1 MCGISAI
8 IHPIETHR
16 IRETLDCM
24 NNSMLH
30 RGPDADGI
38 YINEKIGLGHRRLS
52 IIDTENSANQPMLSR
67 NKKWVIAFNGE
78 IYNYVELK
86 ANELQGVYFQT
97 ESDTEVI
104 LELFQKYGIECLP
117 KLRGMF
123 AFVLHNIETD
133 ETFVVRDRYGM
144 KPLYYSMQKN
154 GCFIASE
161 LRALLASDFIPRK
174 LNRTAL
180 EEYIETQ
187 MVCAPNTLIENVQLL
202 EAGHYLYFNKKEIT
216 KHCYYRL
223 LDDTSYELSDKT
235 NTQELLRST
244 LRESVIQHMRADV
257 PFGAFLSGGIDS
269 SLLVGLMSEVRNEK
283 INTFQI
289 SFEEEA
295 FDERKYAQLVAK
307 KFNTQ
312 HLEIN
317 LSANAFLKDIP
328 AAIAS
333 IDFPSGDGPNTYAVS
348 KAAKEAGITV
358 AISGLGG
365 DELFAGY
372 PVFQYMQSIEKSFL
386 LNLSYPLRKSTSI
399 LLSSFSSNR
408 LLLKKAELLAL
419 KHVDLASAFPLVRK
433 VWNANDLLP
442 RKTKHFEIEKNF
454 KFIFEKDAPLL
465 NRVSSA
471 EIESYMQ
478 HVLLRDSDQ
487 MSMAHSLEIRLPFL
501 DHKVVEL
508 ATHLS
513 TNLKNPTSSKKFL
526 TETFTDLLPHEVV
539 NRKKMGFTLPWS
551 VWMKN
556 ELRDFTEE
564 GFNELYKQDVVKEKV
579 LREAWSRFILESE
592 EKSFI
597 SFWHLSVLGHWMK
610 NNRITFEA

>member
-8 IHPIETHR
+8 IQYKSSLPV
-16 IRETLDCM
+16 REVLERM
-24 NNSMLH
+24 NNKMAH
-30 RGPDADGI
+30 RGPDAEGQF
-38 YINEKIGLGHRRLS
+38 INEKIGLGHRRLS
-52 IIDTENSANQPMLSR
+52 IIDTEKSANQPMLSS
-67 NKKWVIAFNGE
+67 NKNWVIAFNGE
-78 IYNYVELK
+78 IYNYLELK
-86 ANELQGVYFQT
+86 ANELQGVSFQT

-104 LELFQKYGIECLP
+104 LELFDKYGTEAIS
-117 KLRGMF
+117 KLKGMF
-123 AFVLHNIETD
+123 AFVLHHIPSNETY
-133 ETFVVRDRYGM
+133 VVRDRYGM
-144 KPLYYSMQKN
+144 KPLYYSIQEQ

-161 LRALLASDFIPRK
+161 LRALLASEFVPRK
-174 LNRTAL
+174 LNRSAL

-187 MVCAPNTLIENVQLL
+187 TVCAPNTLIEKVQLL
-202 EAGHYLYFNKKEIT
+202 EAGHYLHFKRNEIS

-223 LDDTSYELSDKT
+223 LSDTNYELSDKKT
-235 NTQELLRST
+235 AQDLLRST
-244 LRESVIQHMRADV
+244 MKESVEQHMRADV

-269 SLLVGLMSEVRNEK
+269 SLLVGLMSEVRSEK

-307 KFNTQ
+307 KFRTN
-312 HLEIN
+312 HHEIN
-317 LSANAFLKDIP
+317 LSASEFLKDIP
-328 AAIAS
+328 AAIGA

-372 PVFQYMQSIEKSFL
+372 PVFQYMTSIEKSFAL
-386 LNLSYPLRKSTSI
+386 KLSYPLRKSASL
-399 LLSSFSSNR
+399 LLSTFSSNR
-408 LLLKKAELLAL
+408 SLLKKAELLGL
-419 KHVDLASAFPLVRK
+419 RQVDLAHAFPLVRK
-433 VWNANDLLP
+433 VWNANELLA
-442 RKTKHFEIEKNF
+442 RKTKQFEIEQNF
-454 KFIFEKDAPLL
+454 KFIFEKKAPLL
-465 NRVSSA
+465 NRVSAA

-487 MSMAHSLEIRLPFL
+487 MSMAHSLEIRVPFL
-501 DHKVVEL
+501 DHNVVEL

-513 TNLKNPTSSKKFL
+513 YELKYPISPKKFL
-526 TETFTDLLPHEVV
+526 TETFSDLLPHEVV

-556 ELRDFTEE
+556 ELRDYTEQ
-564 GFNELYKQDVVKEKV
+564 GFNVLYELGVVNEKV
-579 LREAWSRFILESE
+579 LRKAWSKFLLGSE

-610 NNRITFEA
+610 NNKINFEQ

>member
-104 LELFQKYGIECLP
+104 LELFQKYGIECLS

-123 AFVLHNIETD
+123 AFVLHNIETA
-133 ETFVVRDRYGM
+133 ETYVVRDRYGM

-187 MVCAPNTLIENVQLL
+187 TVCAPNTLIENVQLL
-202 EAGHYLYFNKKEIT
+202 EAGHYLHFNKKETT

-244 LRESVIQHMRADV
+244 LRESVAQHMRADV

-269 SLLVGLMSEVRNEK
+269 SLLVGLMSEIRTEK

-307 KFNTQ
+307 KFGTD
-312 HLEIN
+312 HHEIN
-317 LSANAFLKDIP
+317 LSANDFLKDIP
-328 AAIAS
+328 SAIAS

-348 KAAKEAGITV
+348 KAAKKAGITV

-372 PVFQYMQSIEKSFL
+372 PVFQYMQSIEKSFIL
-386 LNLSYPLRKSTSI
+386 KLSYPLRKSASVALNAI
-399 LLSSFSSNR
+399 SSSRS
-408 LLLKKAELLAL
+408 LAKKAELLGLHKAN
-419 KHVDLASAFPLVRK
+419 LASAFPLVRN
-433 VWNANDLLP
+433 VWKATELIP
-442 RKTKHFEIEKNF
+442 RTTKHFEIENNF
-454 KFIFEKDAPLL
+454 NFIFEKNATLL
-465 NRVSSA
+465 NRVSAA

-487 MSMAHSLEIRLPFL
+487 MSMAHSLEIRVPFL
-501 DHKVVEL
+501 DHTVVEL

-513 TNLKNPTSSKKFL
+513 TNLKNPTSAKKFL
-526 TETFTDLLPHEVV
+526 TETFADLLPHEVV

-564 GFNELYKQDVVKEKV
+564 GFNELYKQDVINEEV
-579 LREAWSRFILESE
+579 LRKAWSKFVLGSE

-610 NNRITFEA
+610 NNRITFES

>member
-1 MCGISAI
+1 M
-8 IHPIETHR
+8 
-16 IRETLDCM
+16 
-24 NNSMLH
+24 
-30 RGPDADGI
+30 
-38 YINEKIGLGHRRLS
+38 
-52 IIDTENSANQPMLSR
+52 
-67 NKKWVIAFNGE
+67 
-78 IYNYVELK
+78 K
-86 ANELQGVYFQT
+86 ANELQGVSFQT

-104 LELFQKYGIECLP
+104 LELFQKYGIECLS
-117 KLRGMF
+117 KLKGMF
-123 AFVLHNIETD
+123 AFILHNIETA

-144 KPLYYSMQKN
+144 KPLYYSMQN
-154 GCFIASE
+154 DVYFIASE
-161 LRALLASDFIPRK
+161 LRALLASDAVPRK
-174 LNRTAL
+174 LNRSAL

-187 MVCAPNTLIENVQLL
+187 TVCAPNTLIENVQLL
-202 EAGHYLYFNKKEIT
+202 EAGHYLHFNKNETT

-223 LDDTSYELSDKT
+223 LDDTSYELSDKKSS
-235 NTQELLRST
+235 EKLLRTT
-244 LRESVIQHMRADV
+244 LRESVAQHMRADV
-257 PFGAFLSGGIDS
+257 PFGAFLSGGLDS
-269 SLLVGLMSEVRNEK
+269 SLLVGLMSEVQSEK

-312 HLEIN
+312 HHEIN

-328 AAIAS
+328 AAIAA

-386 LNLSYPLRKSTSI
+386 LRLSYPLRKSASALLNSI
-399 LLSSFSSNR
+399 SSSRSLR
-408 LLLKKAELLAL
+408 KKAELLGLPKAN
-419 KHVDLASAFPLVRK
+419 LASAFPLVRN
-433 VWNANDLLP
+433 VWKTNELIT
-442 RKTKHFEIEKNF
+442 RTTKHFEIENNF
-454 KFIFEKDAPLL
+454 NFIFEKKYPLL
-465 NRVSSA
+465 NRVSAA

-487 MSMAHSLEIRLPFL
+487 MSMAHSLEIRVPFL
-501 DHKVVEL
+501 DHQVVEL

-513 TNLKNPTSSKKFL
+513 TNLKNPTSAKKFL
-526 TETFTDLLPHEVV
+526 TETFADLLPHEVV

-556 ELRDFTEE
+556 ELREFTEE
-564 GFNELYKQDVVKEKV
+564 GFNELYKQDVINEKV
-579 LREAWSRFILESE
+579 LRKSWNKFILGNE

-610 NNRITFEA
+610 NNRIIFEA

>member
-8 IHPIETHR
+8 IQYKSSLPV
-16 IRETLDCM
+16 REVLERM
-24 NNSMLH
+24 NNKMGH
-30 RGPDADGI
+30 RGPDAEGQF
-38 YINEKIGLGHRRLS
+38 INEKIGLGHRRLS
-52 IIDTENSANQPMLSR
+52 IIDPEKSANQPMLSS
-67 NKKWVIAFNGE
+67 NKNWVIAFNGE
-78 IYNYVELK
+78 IYNYLELK
-86 ANELQGVYFQT
+86 AKELQGVHFQT

-104 LELFQKYGIECLP
+104 LELFDKYGTEAIS
-117 KLRGMF
+117 KLKGMF
-123 AFVLHNIETD
+123 AFVLHHIPSNETY
-133 ETFVVRDRYGM
+133 VVRDRYGM
-144 KPLYYSMQKN
+144 KPLYYSIQQQ
-154 GCFIASE
+154 GCLVASE
-161 LRALLASDFIPRK
+161 LRALLASDLVPRQ
-174 LNRTAL
+174 LNRSAL

-187 MVCAPNTLIENVQLL
+187 TVCAPNTLIEKVQLL
-202 EAGHYLYFNKKEIT
+202 EAGHYLHFKRNEIS

-223 LDDTSYELSDKT
+223 LSDTSYELSDKQT
-235 NTQELLRST
+235 AQDLLRST
-244 LRESVIQHMRADV
+244 MKESVEQHMRADV

-269 SLLVGLMSEVRNEK
+269 SLLVGLMSEVRSEK

-307 KFNTQ
+307 KFSTN
-312 HLEIN
+312 HHEIN
-317 LSANAFLKDIP
+317 LSASEFLKDIP
-328 AAIAS
+328 AAIGA

-372 PVFQYMQSIEKSFL
+372 PVFQYMTSIEKSFAL
-386 LNLSYPLRKSTSI
+386 KLSYPLRKSVS
-399 LLSSFSSNR
+399 LLLTSFSSNR
-408 LLLKKAELLAL
+408 SLRKKAELLGL
-419 KHVDLASAFPLVRK
+419 RQVDLAHAFPLVRK
-433 VWNANDLLP
+433 VWNANELLA
-442 RKTKHFEIEKNF
+442 RKTRHFEIEKNF
-454 KFIFEKDAPLL
+454 KFIFEKNAPLL
-465 NRVSSA
+465 NRVSAA

-487 MSMAHSLEIRLPFL
+487 MSMAHSLEIRVPFL
-501 DHKVVEL
+501 DHNVVEL

-513 TNLKNPTSSKKFL
+513 NDLKYPNSPKKFL
-526 TETFTDLLPHEVV
+526 TETFADILPDEVV

-556 ELRDFTEE
+556 ELKEFTES
-564 GFNELYKQDVVKEKV
+564 GFQELYNQDVVNEKV
-579 LREAWSRFILESE
+579 LKNAWSKFLMGRE

-610 NNRITFEA
+610 NNKINFEQ

>member
-16 IRETLDCM
+16 IRETLNCM

-104 LELFQKYGIECLP
+104 LELFQKYGIECLS

-123 AFVLHNIETD
+123 AFVLHNIETA
-133 ETFVVRDRYGM
+133 ETYVVRDRYGM
-144 KPLYYSMQKN
+144 KPLYYSIQKN

-187 MVCAPNTLIENVQLL
+187 TVCAPNTLIENVQLL
-202 EAGHYLYFNKKEIT
+202 EAGHYLHFNKKET
-216 KHCYYRL
+216 TQHCYYRL

-244 LRESVIQHMRADV
+244 LRESVAQHMRADV

-269 SLLVGLMSEVRNEK
+269 SLLVGLMSEIRTEK

-307 KFNTQ
+307 KFGTD
-312 HLEIN
+312 HHEIN
-317 LSANAFLKDIP
+317 LSANEFIKDIP
-328 AAIAS
+328 SAIAS

-348 KAAKEAGITV
+348 KAAKKAGITV

-372 PVFQYMQSIEKSFL
+372 PVFQYMQSIEKSFIL
-386 LNLSYPLRKSTSI
+386 KLSYPLRKSASVALNAI
-399 LLSSFSSNR
+399 SSSRS
-408 LLLKKAELLAL
+408 LAKKAELLGLHKAN
-419 KHVDLASAFPLVRK
+419 LASAFPLVRN
-433 VWNANDLLP
+433 VWKAGELIP
-442 RKTKHFEIEKNF
+442 RTTKHFEIENNF
-454 KFIFEKDAPLL
+454 NFIFEKNATLL
-465 NRVSSA
+465 NRVSAA

-487 MSMAHSLEIRLPFL
+487 MSMAHSLEIRVPFL
-501 DHKVVEL
+501 DHTVVEL

-513 TNLKNPTSSKKFL
+513 TNLKNPTSAKKFL
-526 TETFTDLLPHEVV
+526 TETFADLLPHEVV

-564 GFNELYKQDVVKEKV
+564 GFNELYKQDVINEEV
-579 LREAWSRFILESE
+579 LRKAWSKFVLGSE

-610 NNRITFEA
+610 NNRITFES

>member
-1 MCGISAI
+1 MCGISALI
-8 IHPIETHR
+8 QYKSDLPIRKVLER
-16 IRETLDCM
+16 M
-24 NNSMLH
+24 NNKMAH
-30 RGPDADGI
+30 RGPDSAGQF
-38 YINEKIGLGHRRLS
+38 INENIGLGHRRLS
-52 IIDTENSANQPMLSR
+52 IIDTEQSANQPMLSS
-67 NKKWVIAFNGE
+67 NKNWVIAFNGE

-86 ANELQGVYFQT
+86 ANELQGVQFQT

-104 LELFQKYGIECLP
+104 LELFDKYGTESIS
-117 KLRGMF
+117 KLKGMF
-123 AFVLHNIETD
+123 AFVLHHIPSNETY
-133 ETFVVRDRYGM
+133 VVRDRYGM
-144 KPLYYSMQKN
+144 KPLYYSIQKL
-154 GCFIASE
+154 GCLVASE
-161 LRALLASDFIPRK
+161 LRALLASDLVPRK
-174 LNRTAL
+174 FNRSAL

-187 MVCAPNTLIENVQLL
+187 TVCAPNTLIEKVQLL
-202 EAGHYLYFNKKEIT
+202 EAGHYLHFKRNEIS

-223 LDDTSYELSDKT
+223 LSDTGYELTDKKT
-235 NTQELLRST
+235 TQDLLRSSMK
-244 LRESVIQHMRADV
+244 ESVEQHMRADV

-269 SLLVGLMSEVRNEK
+269 SLLVGLMSEVRSEK

-307 KFNTQ
+307 KFSTN
-312 HLEIN
+312 HHEIN
-317 LSANAFLKDIP
+317 LSASEFLKDIP
-328 AAIAS
+328 TAIEA

-372 PVFQYMQSIEKSFL
+372 PVFQYMTSIEKSFAL
-386 LNLSYPLRKSTSI
+386 KLSYPLRKSVSL
-399 LLSSFSSNR
+399 LLSSLSSNR
-408 LLLKKAELLAL
+408 SLLKKAELLGL
-419 KHVDLASAFPLVRK
+419 KQVDLARAFPLVRK
-433 VWNANDLLP
+433 VWNANELLT
-442 RKTKHFEIEKNF
+442 RKTKHFEIEQNY
-454 KFIFEKDAPLL
+454 KFIFEKNAPLL
-465 NRVSSA
+465 NRVSAA

-487 MSMAHSLEIRLPFL
+487 MSMAHSLEIRVPFL
-501 DHKVVEL
+501 DHNVVEL

-513 TNLKNPTSSKKFL
+513 NDLKYPTSPKKFL
-526 TETFTDLLPHEVV
+526 TETFADILPDEVV

-556 ELRDFTEE
+556 ELKEFTES
-564 GFNELYKQDVVKEKV
+564 GFQELYNQDVVNEKV
-579 LREAWSRFILESE
+579 LKNAWNKFLNGNE

-610 NNRITFEA
+610 NNKINFEQ

>member
-8 IHPIETHR
+8 IHPKEKLLV
-16 IRETLDCM
+16 RETLERM
-24 NNSMLH
+24 NVAMAH
-30 RGPDADGI
+30 RGPDADGV
-38 YINEKIGLGHRRLS
+38 YTNQNIGLGHRRLS
-52 IIDTENSANQPMLSR
+52 IIDTENSAHQPMLSF

-86 ANELQGVYFQT
+86 ANELQGVSFQT

-104 LELFQKYGIECLP
+104 LELFQKYGVESLS
-117 KLRGMF
+117 KLKGMF
-123 AFVLHNIETD
+123 AFVLHNIETA

-144 KPLYYSMQKN
+144 KPLYYSMQN
-154 GCFIASE
+154 DVYFIASE
-161 LRALLASDFIPRK
+161 LRALLASDAVPRK
-174 LNRTAL
+174 LNRSAL

-187 MVCAPNTLIENVQLL
+187 TVCAPNTLIENVQLL
-202 EAGHYLYFNKKEIT
+202 EAGHYLHFTKTQTN

-223 LDDTSYELSDKT
+223 LDDTSYELTDKK
-235 NTQELLRST
+235 NSQELLRST
-244 LRESVIQHMRADV
+244 MRESVMQHMRADV

-269 SLLVGLMSEVRNEK
+269 SLLVGLMSEVQSEK

-312 HLEIN
+312 HHEIN

-328 AAIAS
+328 AAIAA

-386 LNLSYPLRKSTSI
+386 LKLSYPLRKSASALLNSI
-399 LLSSFSSNR
+399 SSSRSLR
-408 LLLKKAELLAL
+408 KKAELLGLPKAN
-419 KHVDLASAFPLVRK
+419 LASAFPLVRN
-433 VWNANDLLP
+433 VWKTNELIT
-442 RKTKHFEIEKNF
+442 RTTKHFEIENNF
-454 KFIFEKDAPLL
+454 NFIFEKKYPLL
-465 NRVSSA
+465 NRVSAA

-487 MSMAHSLEIRLPFL
+487 MSMAHSLEIRVPFL
-501 DHKVVEL
+501 DHQVVEL

-513 TNLKNPTSSKKFL
+513 TNLKNPTSAKKFL
-526 TETFTDLLPHEVV
+526 TETFADLLPHEVV
-539 NRKKMGFTLPWS
+539 NRTKMGFTLPWS

-556 ELRDFTEE
+556 ELREFTEE
-564 GFNELYKQDVVKEKV
+564 GFNELYKQDVINEKV
-579 LREAWSRFILESE
+579 LRKAWNKFILGNE

-610 NNRITFEA
+610 NNSIKFEA

>member
-8 IHPIETHR
+8 IHPKEKLLV
-16 IRETLDCM
+16 RETLERM
-24 NNSMLH
+24 NAAMAH
-30 RGPDADGI
+30 RGPDADGC
-38 YINEKIGLGHRRLS
+38 YTNDNIGLGHKRLS
-52 IIDTENSANQPMLSR
+52 IIDTENSANQPMLSS
-67 NKKWVIAFNGE
+67 NKNWVIAFNGE

-86 ANELQGVYFQT
+86 ANELQDVSFQT

-104 LELFQKYGIECLP
+104 LELFQKYGIECLS
-117 KLRGMF
+117 KLKGMF
-123 AFVLHNIETD
+123 AFVLHNIETA
-133 ETFVVRDRYGM
+133 ETFVARDRYGM
-144 KPLYYSMQKN
+144 KPLYYSMQN
-154 GCFIASE
+154 NVCFIASE
-161 LRALLASDFIPRK
+161 LRALLASDAIPRK
-174 LNRTAL
+174 LNRSAL

-187 MVCAPNTLIENVQLL
+187 TVCAPNTLIENVQLL
-202 EAGHYLYFNKKEIT
+202 EAGHYLHFNKNETT

-223 LDDTSYELSDKT
+223 LDDTSYELSDKKSS
-235 NTQELLRST
+235 EKLLRTT
-244 LRESVIQHMRADV
+244 LRESVAQHMRADV

-269 SLLVGLMSEVRNEK
+269 SLLVGLMSEVQSEK

-312 HLEIN
+312 HHEIN

-328 AAIAS
+328 AAIAA

-386 LNLSYPLRKSTSI
+386 LKLSYPLRKSTSI
-399 LLSSFSSNR
+399 LLSTFSSNR
-408 LLLKKAELLAL
+408 SLRKKAELLGL
-419 KHVDLASAFPLVRK
+419 KHVDLASAFSLVRK
-433 VWNANDLLP
+433 VWNANELLS
-442 RKTKHFEIEKNF
+442 RRTKHFEIEKNF
-454 KFIFEKDAPLL
+454 KFIFEKNAPLL
-465 NRVSSA
+465 NRVSAA

-487 MSMAHSLEIRLPFL
+487 MSMAHSLEIRVPFL
-501 DHKVVEL
+501 NHQVVEF

-513 TNLKNPTSSKKFL
+513 TNLKNPSSAKKFL
-526 TETFTDLLPHEVV
+526 TETFADLLPHEVV
-539 NRKKMGFTLPWS
+539 NRTKMGFTLPWS

-564 GFNELYKQDVVKEKV
+564 GFNELYKQDVVNEKV
-579 LREAWSRFILESE
+579 LRKAWNKFILGNE

-610 NNRITFEA
+610 NNNISFES

>member
-8 IHPIETHR
+8 IHPKETHR
-16 IRETLDCM
+16 VRETLERM
-24 NNSMLH
+24 NAAMAH
-30 RGPDADGI
+30 RGPDADGV
-38 YINEKIGLGHRRLS
+38 YTNQNIGLGHRRLS
-52 IIDTENSANQPMLSR
+52 IIDTENSANQPMLSF

-86 ANELQGVYFQT
+86 ANELQGVSFQT

-104 LELFQKYGIECLP
+104 LELFQKYGIECLS
-117 KLRGMF
+117 KLKGMF
-123 AFVLHNIETD
+123 AFILHNIETA
-133 ETFVVRDRYGM
+133 ETYVVRDRYGM
-144 KPLYYSMQKN
+144 KPLYYSMQN
-154 GCFIASE
+154 DVYFIASE
-161 LRALLASDFIPRK
+161 LRALLASDAVPRK
-174 LNRTAL
+174 LNRSAL

-187 MVCAPNTLIENVQLL
+187 TVCAPNTLIDNVQLL
-202 EAGHYLYFNKKEIT
+202 EAGHYLHFSKKETT

-223 LDDTSYELSDKT
+223 LDDTTYELSDIRS
-235 NTQELLRST
+235 TQELLRST
-244 LRESVIQHMRADV
+244 LRESVAQHMRADV

-312 HLEIN
+312 HHEIN

-328 AAIAS
+328 AAIAA

-386 LNLSYPLRKSTSI
+386 LKLSYPLRKTASVM
-399 LLSSFSSNR
+399 LSSLSSNR
-408 LLLKKAELLAL
+408 SLLKKAELMGLPKAN
-419 KHVDLASAFPLVRK
+419 LASAFPLVRN
-433 VWNANDLLP
+433 VWKANELIP
-442 RKTKHFEIEKNF
+442 RTIKHFEIERNYN
-454 KFIFEKDAPLL
+454 FIFEKDAPLL
-465 NRVSSA
+465 NRVSAA

-487 MSMAHSLEIRLPFL
+487 MSMAHSLEIRVPFL
-501 DHKVVEL
+501 DHEVVEL
-508 ATHLS
+508 ATHIS
-513 TNLKNPTSSKKFL
+513 SNLKSPTSPKKFL
-526 TETFTDLLPHEVV
+526 TESFADLLPHEVV

-564 GFNELYKQDVVKEKV
+564 GFNDLYRQGIVNEKI
-579 LREAWSRFILESE
+579 LRKAWGKFILGRE

-610 NNRITFEA
+610 NNRITFDQ

>member
-8 IHPIETHR
+8 IHPKEKR
-16 IRETLDCM
+16 LVRETLERM
-24 NNSMLH
+24 NVAMAH
-30 RGPDADGI
+30 RGPDADGV
-38 YINEKIGLGHRRLS
+38 YTNQNIGLGHKRLS
-52 IIDTENSANQPMLSR
+52 IIDTENSANQPMLSS

-86 ANELQGVYFQT
+86 ANELQGVSFQT

-104 LELFQKYGIECLP
+104 LELFQKYGVESLS
-117 KLRGMF
+117 KLKGMF
-123 AFVLHNIETD
+123 AFIIHNIETA

-144 KPLYYSMQKN
+144 KPLYYSMQN
-154 GCFIASE
+154 DVYFIASE
-161 LRALLASDFIPRK
+161 LRALLASNAVPRK
-174 LNRTAL
+174 LNRSAL

-187 MVCAPNTLIENVQLL
+187 TVCAPNTLIENVQLL
-202 EAGHYLYFNKKEIT
+202 EAGHYLHFKKNETT

-223 LDDTSYELSDKT
+223 LDDTSYELSDKKSS
-235 NTQELLRST
+235 EKLLRST
-244 LRESVIQHMRADV
+244 LRESVMQHMRADV

-269 SLLVGLMSEVRNEK
+269 SLLVGLMSEVRGEK

-312 HLEIN
+312 HHEIN

-328 AAIAS
+328 AAIAA

-348 KAAKEAGITV
+348 KAAKAAGITV

-386 LNLSYPLRKSTSI
+386 LRLSYPLRKSASALLNSI
-399 LLSSFSSNR
+399 SSSR
-408 LLLKKAELLAL
+408 PLRKKAELLGLPKAN
-419 KHVDLASAFPLVRK
+419 LASAFPLVRN
-433 VWNANDLLP
+433 VWKTNELIT
-442 RKTKHFEIEKNF
+442 RTTKHFEIENNF
-454 KFIFEKDAPLL
+454 NFIFEKKYPLL
-465 NRVSSA
+465 NRVSAA

-487 MSMAHSLEIRLPFL
+487 MSMAHSLEIRVPFL
-501 DHKVVEL
+501 DHQVVEL

-513 TNLKNPTSSKKFL
+513 TNLKNPTSPKKFL
-526 TETFTDLLPHEVV
+526 TETFADLLPYEVV

-556 ELRDFTEE
+556 ELREFTEE
-564 GFNELYKQDVVKEKV
+564 GFNELYKQEVINEKV
-579 LREAWSRFILESE
+579 LRKAWNKFILGNE

-597 SFWHLSVLGHWMK
+597 SFWHLSVLGHWMR
-610 NNRITFEA
+610 NNRITFEV

>member
-1 MCGISAI
+1 MCGISALI
-8 IHPIETHR
+8 QYKSDLPIRKVLER
-16 IRETLDCM
+16 M
-24 NNSMLH
+24 NNKMAH
-30 RGPDADGI
+30 RGPDSAGQF
-38 YINEKIGLGHRRLS
+38 INENIGLGHRRLS
-52 IIDTENSANQPMLSR
+52 IIDTEQSANQPMLSS
-67 NKKWVIAFNGE
+67 NKNWVIAFNGE

-86 ANELQGVYFQT
+86 ANELQGVQFQT

-104 LELFQKYGIECLP
+104 LELFDKYGTESIS
-117 KLRGMF
+117 KLKGMF
-123 AFVLHNIETD
+123 AFVLHHIPSNETY
-133 ETFVVRDRYGM
+133 VVRDRYGM
-144 KPLYYSMQKN
+144 KPLYYSIQKL
-154 GCFIASE
+154 GCLVASE
-161 LRALLASDFIPRK
+161 LRALLASDLVPRK
-174 LNRTAL
+174 FNRSAL

-187 MVCAPNTLIENVQLL
+187 TVCAPNTLIEKVQLL
-202 EAGHYLYFNKKEIT
+202 EAGHYLHFKRNEIS

-223 LDDTSYELSDKT
+223 LSDTSYELTDKKT
-235 NTQELLRST
+235 TQDLLRSSMK
-244 LRESVIQHMRADV
+244 ESVEQHMRADV

-269 SLLVGLMSEVRNEK
+269 SLLVGLMSEVRSEK

-307 KFNTQ
+307 KFSTN
-312 HLEIN
+312 HHEIN
-317 LSANAFLKDIP
+317 LSASEFLKDIP
-328 AAIAS
+328 TAIEA

-372 PVFQYMQSIEKSFL
+372 PVFQYMTSIEKSFAL
-386 LNLSYPLRKSTSI
+386 KLSYPLRKSVSL
-399 LLSSFSSNR
+399 LLSSLSSNR
-408 LLLKKAELLAL
+408 SLLKKAELLGL
-419 KHVDLASAFPLVRK
+419 KQVDLARAFPLVRK
-433 VWNANDLLP
+433 VWNANELLT
-442 RKTKHFEIEKNF
+442 RKTKHFEIEQNY
-454 KFIFEKDAPLL
+454 KFIFEKNAPLL
-465 NRVSSA
+465 NRVSAA

-487 MSMAHSLEIRLPFL
+487 MSMAHSLEIRVPFL
-501 DHKVVEL
+501 DHNVVEL

-513 TNLKNPTSSKKFL
+513 NDLKYPTSPKKFL
-526 TETFTDLLPHEVV
+526 TETFADILPDEVV

-556 ELRDFTEE
+556 ELKEFTES
-564 GFNELYKQDVVKEKV
+564 GFQELYNQDVVNEKV
-579 LREAWSRFILESE
+579 LKNAWNKFLNGNE

-610 NNRITFEA
+610 NNKINFEQ

>member
-8 IHPIETHR
+8 IQYNSELPV
-16 IRETLDCM
+16 REVLQRM
-24 NNSMLH
+24 NNKMAH
-30 RGPDADGI
+30 RGPDADGH
-38 YINEKIGLGHRRLS
+38 YVNENIGLGHRRLS
-52 IIDTENSANQPMLSR
+52 IIDTEQSANQPMLSS
-67 NKKWVIAFNGE
+67 NKNWVIAFNGE

-86 ANELQGVYFQT
+86 ATELQGVHFQT

-104 LELFQKYGIECLP
+104 LELFDKFGTDAIS
-117 KLRGMF
+117 KLKGMF
-123 AFVLHNIETD
+123 AFVLHHLPTNETY
-133 ETFVVRDRYGM
+133 VVRDRYGM
-144 KPLYYSMQKN
+144 KPLYYSIQQQS
-154 GCFIASE
+154 CLVASE
-161 LRALLASDFIPRK
+161 LRALLASDLVPRK

-187 MVCAPNTLIENVQLL
+187 TVCAPNTLIEKVQLL
-202 EAGHYLYFNKKEIT
+202 EAGHYLHFKQNEIS

-223 LDDTSYELSDKT
+223 LSDTSYELSDKKT
-235 NTQELLRST
+235 AQELLRT
-244 LRESVIQHMRADV
+244 TMKESVEQHMRADV

-269 SLLVGLMSEVRNEK
+269 SLLVGLMSEVRSEK

-307 KFNTQ
+307 KFGTN
-312 HLEIN
+312 HHEIN
-317 LSANAFLKDIP
+317 LSASEFLKDIP
-328 AAIAS
+328 SAIAA

-372 PVFQYMQSIEKSFL
+372 PVFQYMTSIDKSFIL
-386 LNLSYPLRKSTSI
+386 KLSYPLRKSVSL
-399 LLSSFSSNR
+399 LLSSFSANR
-408 LLLKKAELLAL
+408 SLRKKAELLGL
-419 KHVDLASAFPLVRK
+419 KQADLAHAFPLVRK
-433 VWNANDLLP
+433 VWNANELLT

-454 KFIFEKDAPLL
+454 KFIFEKNAPLL
-465 NRVSSA
+465 NRVSAA

-487 MSMAHSLEIRLPFL
+487 MSMAHSLEIRVPFL

-513 TNLKNPTSSKKFL
+513 NDLKYPSSPKKFL
-526 TETFTDLLPHEVV
+526 TETFADILPNEVV

-556 ELRDFTEE
+556 ELKEFTEV
-564 GFNELYKQDVVKEKV
+564 GFQELYNQEIVNEKV
-579 LREAWSRFILESE
+579 LKNAWNKFLNGNE

-610 NNRITFEA
+610 NNQITFEQ

>member
-8 IHPIETHR
+8 IQYKGKQPIQDVLER
-16 IRETLDCM
+16 M
-24 NNSMLH
+24 NKQMAH
-30 RGPDADGI
+30 RGPDAYGH
-38 YINEKIGLGHRRLS
+38 YFNENIGLGHRRLS
-52 IIDTENSANQPMLSR
+52 IIDTEQSANQPMLSS
-67 NKKWVIAFNGE
+67 NKNWVIAFNGE

-86 ANELQGVYFQT
+86 LNELHDVQFQT

-104 LELFQKYGIECLP
+104 LELFDKYGTEAIS
-117 KLRGMF
+117 KLKGMF
-123 AFVLHNIETD
+123 AFVLHHIPTNETY
-133 ETFVVRDRYGM
+133 VVRDRYGM
-144 KPLYYSMQKN
+144 KPLYYSIQQQ

-161 LRALLASDFIPRK
+161 IRALLASELVPRK
-174 LNRTAL
+174 LNRSAL
-180 EEYIETQ
+180 EEYVETQ
-187 MVCAPNTLIENVQLL
+187 TVCAPNTLIEKVQLL
-202 EAGHYLYFNKKEIT
+202 EAGHYLHFKRNEIS

-223 LDDTSYELSDKT
+223 LSDTSYELSDKKT
-235 NTQELLRST
+235 AQDLLRST
-244 LRESVIQHMRADV
+244 LNESVEQHMRADV

-269 SLLVGLMSEVRNEK
+269 SLLVGLMSEVRSEQ

-295 FDERKYAQLVAK
+295 FDERKYAQLIAK
-307 KFNTQ
+307 KFGTN
-312 HLEIN
+312 HHEIN
-317 LSANAFLKDIP
+317 LSASEFLKDIP
-328 AAIAS
+328 SAIAS

-372 PVFQYMQSIEKSFL
+372 PVFQYMTSIEKSFAL
-386 LNLSYPLRKSTSI
+386 KLSYPLRKSVSL
-399 LLSSFSSNR
+399 LLSSISSNR
-408 LLLKKAELLAL
+408 SLQKKAELLGL
-419 KHVDLASAFPLVRK
+419 KQADLSHAFPLVRK
-433 VWNANDLLP
+433 VWNANELLT

-454 KFIFEKDAPLL
+454 KFIFEKNAPLL
-465 NRVSSA
+465 NRISAA

-487 MSMAHSLEIRLPFL
+487 MSMAHSLEIRVPFL
-501 DHKVVEL
+501 DHNVVEL

-513 TNLKNPTSSKKFL
+513 NNLKQPTSPKKFL
-526 TETFTDLLPHEVV
+526 TETFAHIIPDEIV

-556 ELRDFTEE
+556 ELKEFTES
-564 GFNELYKQDVVKEKV
+564 GFQELYNQAVVNEKV
-579 LREAWSRFILESE
+579 LKNAWSKFLMGSE

-610 NNRITFEA
+610 NNQINFEE

>member
-8 IHPIETHR
+8 IHPKEKLHV
-16 IRETLDCM
+16 REALLRM
-24 NNSMLH
+24 NNAMTH
-30 RGPDADGI
+30 RGPDADGH
-38 YINEKIGLGHRRLS
+38 YVNDNIGLGHRRLS
-52 IIDTENSANQPMLSR
+52 IIDTEQSANQPMLSS
-67 NKKWVIAFNGE
+67 NKNWVIAFNGE

-86 ANELQGVYFQT
+86 AKELQDVHFQT

-104 LELFQKYGIECLP
+104 LELFDKFGTDAIS
-117 KLRGMF
+117 KLKGMF
-123 AFVLHNIETD
+123 AFVLHHIPTNETY
-133 ETFVVRDRYGM
+133 VVRDRYGM
-144 KPLYYSMQKN
+144 KPLYYSIQQQ
-154 GCFIASE
+154 GYLVASE
-161 LRALLASDFIPRK
+161 LRALLASNLVPRK

-187 MVCAPNTLIENVQLL
+187 TVCAPNTLIEKVQLL
-202 EAGHYLYFNKKEIT
+202 EAGHFLHFKQNEIS

-223 LDDTSYELSDKT
+223 LSDTSYELSDKKSA
-235 NTQELLRST
+235 QELLRT
-244 LRESVIQHMRADV
+244 TMKESVEQHMRADV

-269 SLLVGLMSEVRNEK
+269 SLLVGLMSEVRSEK

-307 KFNTQ
+307 KFNTN
-312 HLEIN
+312 HHEIN

-328 AAIAS
+328 AAIAA

-372 PVFQYMQSIEKSFL
+372 PVFHYMQSIEKSFL
-386 LNLSYPLRKSTSI
+386 LKLSYPLRKSTSI
-399 LLSSFSSNR
+399 LLSTFSSNR
-408 LLLKKAELLAL
+408 SLRKKAELLGL
-419 KHVDLASAFPLVRK
+419 KHADLASAFPLVRK
-433 VWNANDLLP
+433 VWSANELLS
-442 RKTKHFEIEKNF
+442 RRTKHFEIEKNF
-454 KFIFEKDAPLL
+454 KFIFEKNAPLL
-465 NRVSSA
+465 NRVSAA

-487 MSMAHSLEIRLPFL
+487 MSMAHSLEIRVPFL
-501 DHKVVEL
+501 DHNVVEL

-513 TNLKNPTSSKKFL
+513 NNMKNPTSPKKFI
-526 TETFTDLLPHEVV
+526 TETFSDILPHEVV

-551 VWMKN
+551 VWIKN
-556 ELRDFTEE
+556 ELREFTES
-564 GFNELYKQDVVKEKV
+564 GFQVLFDQEVVNEKV
-579 LREAWSRFILESE
+579 LKTAWNKFLLGNE

-610 NNRITFEA
+610 NNQINFKS

>member
-8 IHPIETHR
+8 IQYKGKQPIQHVLER
-16 IRETLDCM
+16 M
-24 NNSMLH
+24 NKQMAH
-30 RGPDADGI
+30 RGPDADGH
-38 YINEKIGLGHRRLS
+38 YFNENIGLGHRRLS
-52 IIDTENSANQPMLSR
+52 IIDTEQSANQPMLSS
-67 NKKWVIAFNGE
+67 NKNWVIAFNGE

-86 ANELQGVYFQT
+86 SNDLQDVQFQT

-104 LELFQKYGIECLP
+104 LELFDKYGTEAIS
-117 KLRGMF
+117 KLKGMF
-123 AFVLHNIETD
+123 AFVLHHIPTNETY
-133 ETFVVRDRYGM
+133 VVRDRYGM
-144 KPLYYSMQKN
+144 KPLYYSIQQQ

-161 LRALLASDFIPRK
+161 IRALLASELVPRK
-174 LNRTAL
+174 LNRSAL

-187 MVCAPNTLIENVQLL
+187 TVCAPNTLIEKVQLL
-202 EAGHYLYFNKKEIT
+202 EAGHYLHFKRNEIS

-223 LDDTSYELSDKT
+223 LSDTSYELSDKKT
-235 NTQELLRST
+235 AQDLLRST
-244 LRESVIQHMRADV
+244 LNESVEQHMRADV

-269 SLLVGLMSEVRNEK
+269 SLLVGLMSEVRSEQ

-295 FDERKYAQLVAK
+295 FDERKYAQLIAK
-307 KFNTQ
+307 KFGTN
-312 HLEIN
+312 HHEIN
-317 LSANAFLKDIP
+317 LSASEFLKDIP
-328 AAIAS
+328 SAIAS

-372 PVFQYMQSIEKSFL
+372 PVFQYMTSIEKSFAL
-386 LNLSYPLRKSTSI
+386 KLSYPLRKSVSL
-399 LLSSFSSNR
+399 LLSSISSNR
-408 LLLKKAELLAL
+408 SLQKKAELLGL
-419 KHVDLASAFPLVRK
+419 KQADLSHAFPLVRK
-433 VWNANDLLP
+433 VWKANELLT

-454 KFIFEKDAPLL
+454 KFIFEKNAPLL
-465 NRVSSA
+465 NRISAA

-487 MSMAHSLEIRLPFL
+487 MSMAHSLEIRVPFL
-501 DHKVVEL
+501 DHNVVEL

-513 TNLKNPTSSKKFL
+513 NNLKQPTSPKKFL
-526 TETFTDLLPHEVV
+526 TETFAHIIPDEIV

-556 ELRDFTEE
+556 ELKEFTES
-564 GFNELYKQDVVKEKV
+564 GFQELYNQAVVNEKV
-579 LREAWSRFILESE
+579 LKNAWSKFLMGSE

-610 NNRITFEA
+610 NNQINFEE

>member
-8 IHPIETHR
+8 VQYKNGLPV
-16 IRETLDCM
+16 REALERM
-24 NNSMLH
+24 NNKMSH
-30 RGPDADGI
+30 RGPDAEGV
-38 YINEKIGLGHRRLS
+38 YINESLGLGHRRLS
-52 IIDTENSANQPMLSR
+52 IIDTVQSANQPMLSS

-86 ANELQGVYFQT
+86 ANELNGIPFQT

-104 LELFQKYGIECLP
+104 LELFNKFGTEAISML
-117 KLRGMF
+117 KGMF
-123 AFVLHNIETD
+123 AFVLHHIPTN
-133 ETFVVRDRYGM
+133 ETFIVRDRYGM
-144 KPLYYSMQKN
+144 KPLYFSVQKN

-161 LRALLASDFIPRK
+161 LRALLASEFIPRK
-174 LNRTAL
+174 LNRSAL

-187 MVCAPNTLIENVQLL
+187 TVCAPNTLIENVQLL
-202 EAGHYLYFNKKEIT
+202 EAGHYLHFKQNEIS

-223 LDDTSYELSDKT
+223 LSDTSYELSDKKSA
-235 NTQELLRST
+235 QELLRST
-244 LRESVIQHMRADV
+244 MKESVEQHMRADV

-307 KFNTQ
+307 RFNTQ
-312 HLEIN
+312 HHEIN
-317 LSANAFLKDIP
+317 LSATEFLKDIP
-328 AAIAS
+328 SAIGA

-372 PVFQYMQSIEKSFL
+372 PVFQYMSSIEKSFIL
-386 LNLSYPLRKSTSI
+386 KLSYPLRKTVSL
-399 LLSSFSSNR
+399 LLSSVSASR
-408 LLLKKAELLAL
+408 SLQKKSELLGL
-419 KHVDLASAFPLVRK
+419 KHADLASAFPLVRK
-433 VWNANDLLP
+433 VWNANELLT
-442 RKTKHFEIEKNF
+442 RKTSRFEIEKNF
-454 KFIFEKDAPLL
+454 KFIFEKNAPLL
-465 NRVSSA
+465 NRVSAA

-487 MSMAHSLEIRLPFL
+487 MSMAHALEIRVPFL
-501 DHKVVEL
+501 DHQVVEL

-513 TNLKNPTSSKKFL
+513 NDLKFPTSPKKFL
-526 TETFTDLLPHEVV
+526 TETFADLLPNEVV

-551 VWMKN
+551 VWIKN
-556 ELRDFTEE
+556 ELRDYTES
-564 GFNELYKQDVVKEKV
+564 GFQELYDQEVANERV
-579 LREAWSRFILESE
+579 LKNAWGKFLQGSE

-610 NNRITFEA
+610 NNSIKFES

>member
-8 IHPIETHR
+8 IHPKEKLLV
-16 IRETLDCM
+16 RETLERM
-24 NNSMLH
+24 NAAMAH
-30 RGPDADGI
+30 RGPDADGC
-38 YINEKIGLGHRRLS
+38 YTNDNIGLGHKRLS
-52 IIDTENSANQPMLSR
+52 IIDTENSANQPMLSS
-67 NKKWVIAFNGE
+67 NKNWVIAFNGE

-86 ANELQGVYFQT
+86 ANELQDVSFQT
-97 ESDTEVI
+97 VSDTEVI
-104 LELFQKYGIECLP
+104 LELFQKYGIECLS
-117 KLRGMF
+117 KLKGMF
-123 AFVLHNIETD
+123 AFVLHNIETA
-133 ETFVVRDRYGM
+133 ETFVARDRYGM
-144 KPLYYSMQKN
+144 KPLYYSMQN
-154 GCFIASE
+154 NVCFIASE
-161 LRALLASDFIPRK
+161 LRALLASDAIPRK
-174 LNRTAL
+174 LNRSAL

-187 MVCAPNTLIENVQLL
+187 TVCAPNTLIENVQLL
-202 EAGHYLYFNKKEIT
+202 EAGHYLHFNKNETT

-223 LDDTSYELSDKT
+223 LDDTSYELSDKKSS
-235 NTQELLRST
+235 EKLLRTT
-244 LRESVIQHMRADV
+244 LRESVAQHMRADV

-269 SLLVGLMSEVRNEK
+269 SLLVGLMSEVQSEK

-312 HLEIN
+312 HHEIN

-328 AAIAS
+328 AAIAA

-386 LNLSYPLRKSTSI
+386 LKLSYPLRKSTSI
-399 LLSSFSSNR
+399 LLSTFSSNR
-408 LLLKKAELLAL
+408 SLRKKAELLGL

-433 VWNANDLLP
+433 VWNANELLS
-442 RKTKHFEIEKNF
+442 RRTKHFEIEKNF
-454 KFIFEKDAPLL
+454 KFIFEKNAPLL
-465 NRVSSA
+465 NRVSAA

-487 MSMAHSLEIRLPFL
+487 MSMAHSLEIRVPFL
-501 DHKVVEL
+501 NHQVVEF

-513 TNLKNPTSSKKFL
+513 TNLKNPSSAKKFL
-526 TETFTDLLPHEVV
+526 AETFADLLPHEVV
-539 NRKKMGFTLPWS
+539 NRTKMGFTLPWS

-564 GFNELYKQDVVKEKV
+564 GFNELYKQDVVNEKV
-579 LREAWSRFILESE
+579 LRKAWNKFILGNE

-610 NNRITFEA
+610 NNNISFES

>member
-8 IHPIETHR
+8 IHPKETHLVPK
-16 IRETLDCM
+16 TLECM
-24 NNSMLH
+24 NAAMAH

-38 YINEKIGLGHRRLS
+38 YTNKHIGLGHRRLS
-52 IIDTENSANQPMLSR
+52 IIDTENSANQPMLSS

-86 ANELQGVYFQT
+86 AKELQGINFQT

-104 LELFQKYGIECLP
+104 LELFDKFGTEAISML
-117 KLRGMF
+117 KGMF
-123 AFVLHNIETD
+123 AFVLHHIPTN

-144 KPLYYSMQKN
+144 KPLYYSIQQQ
-154 GCFIASE
+154 GCLIASE
-161 LRALLASDFIPRK
+161 LRALLASDLVPRK
-174 LNRTAL
+174 LNRAAL

-187 MVCAPNTLIENVQLL
+187 TVCAPNTLIEKVQLL
-202 EAGHYLYFNKKEIT
+202 EAGHYLHFKQNEIS

-223 LDDTSYELSDKT
+223 LSDTSYELSDKKSA
-235 NTQELLRST
+235 QELLRST
-244 LRESVIQHMRADV
+244 MKESVEQHIRADV

-289 SFEEEA
+289 SFEEED

-307 KFNTQ
+307 KFSTN
-312 HLEIN
+312 HHEIN
-317 LSANAFLKDIP
+317 LSANEFLKDIP
-328 AAIAS
+328 AAIAA

-348 KAAKEAGITV
+348 KAAKKAGITV

-386 LNLSYPLRKSTSI
+386 LKLSYPLRKSA
-399 LLSSFSSNR
+399 SS
-408 LLLKKAELLAL
+408 LLKASSSSRSLRKKADLLGLPKAN
-419 KHVDLASAFPLVRK
+419 LASAFPLVRN
-433 VWNANDLLP
+433 VWKANELIG
-442 RKTKHFEIEKNF
+442 RTTKHFEIENNF
-454 KFIFEKDAPLL
+454 NFIFDKKTPLL
-465 NRVSSA
+465 NRVSAA

-487 MSMAHSLEIRLPFL
+487 MSMAHALEIRVPFL

-513 TNLKNPTSSKKFL
+513 HDLKFPTSPKKFL
-526 TETFTDLLPHEVV
+526 TETFADLLPNEVV

-551 VWMKN
+551 VWIKN
-556 ELRDFTEE
+556 ELRDYTEL
-564 GFNELYKQDVVKEKV
+564 GFQELYDQEVVNERV
-579 LREAWSRFILESE
+579 LKNAWGKFLQGSE

-610 NNRITFEA
+610 NNRITFNA

>member
-8 IHPIETHR
+8 IHPLEKHR
-16 IRETLDCM
+16 IRETLDRM
-24 NNSMLH
+24 SDSMIH
-30 RGPDADGI
+30 RGPDAGGI

-52 IIDTENSANQPMLSR
+52 IIDPENSANQPILSR

-312 HLEIN
+312 HHEIN

-579 LREAWSRFILESE
+579 LREAWSKFILESE

>member
-8 IHPIETHR
+8 IHPKEKQLVR
-16 IRETLDCM
+16 KTLERM
-24 NNSMLH
+24 NAAMAH
-30 RGPDADGI
+30 RGPDAEGI
-38 YINEKIGLGHRRLS
+38 YTNENIGLGHRRLS
-52 IIDTENSANQPMLSR
+52 IIDTENSANQPMLSS

-86 ANELQGVYFQT
+86 ANELQGVSFQT

-104 LELFQKYGIECLP
+104 LELFQKYGIESLS
-117 KLRGMF
+117 KLKGMF
-123 AFVLHNIETD
+123 AFVIHNIETA
-133 ETFVVRDRYGM
+133 ETFAVRDRYGM
-144 KPLYYSMQKN
+144 KPLYYSMQKS
-154 GCFIASE
+154 GSFIASE
-161 LRALLASDFIPRK
+161 LRSLLASDAIPRK
-174 LNRTAL
+174 LNRAAL

-187 MVCAPNTLIENVQLL
+187 TVCAPNTLIEHVQLL
-202 EAGHYLYFNKKEIT
+202 EAGHYLHFNKNQT
-216 KHCYYRL
+216 NKHCYYRL
-223 LDDTSYELSDKT
+223 LDDTSYELSDKKSSE
-235 NTQELLRST
+235 ELLRST
-244 LRESVIQHMRADV
+244 MRESVSQHMRADV

-269 SLLVGLMSEVRNEK
+269 SLLVGLMSEIRSEK

-307 KFNTQ
+307 KFSTN
-312 HLEIN
+312 HHEIN
-317 LSANAFLKDIP
+317 LSANEFLKDIP
-328 AAIAS
+328 AAVAA

-372 PVFQYMQSIEKSFL
+372 PVFQYMQSIEKSFAL
-386 LNLSYPLRKSTSI
+386 KLSYPLRKSAS
-399 LLSSFSSNR
+399 LFLSSFSSNR
-408 LLLKKAELLAL
+408 SLRKKAELLGLRQA
-419 KHVDLASAFPLVRK
+419 DLAHAFPIVRK
-433 VWNANDLLP
+433 VWNANELLT

-454 KFIFEKDAPLL
+454 KFIFEKNAPLL
-465 NRVSSA
+465 NRVSAA

-487 MSMAHSLEIRLPFL
+487 MSMAHSLEIRVPFL
-501 DHKVVEL
+501 DHNVVEL

-513 TNLKNPTSSKKFL
+513 NDLKFPTTPKKFL
-526 TETFTDLLPHEVV
+526 TETFTDILPGEVV

-556 ELRDFTEE
+556 ELREFTEA
-564 GFNELYKQDVVKEKV
+564 GFNELYTQEVVNEKV
-579 LREAWSRFILESE
+579 LRNAWSKFLLGNE

-610 NNRITFEA
+610 NNSIKFEA

>member
-8 IHPIETHR
+8 IQYGGENPIQDVLQR
-16 IRETLDCM
+16 M
-24 NNSMLH
+24 NKQMAH
-30 RGPDADGI
+30 RGPDADGH
-38 YINEKIGLGHRRLS
+38 YINENIGLGHRRLS
-52 IIDTENSANQPMLSR
+52 IIDTEQSANQPMLSS
-67 NKKWVIAFNGE
+67 NKNWVIAFNGE

-86 ANELQGVYFQT
+86 ANELQGVLFQT

-104 LELFQKYGIECLP
+104 LELFNKYGTEAIS
-117 KLRGMF
+117 KLKGMF
-123 AFVLHNIETD
+123 AFILHHIPTNETYA
-133 ETFVVRDRYGM
+133 VRDRYGM
-144 KPLYYSMQKN
+144 KPLYFSFQQQ

-161 LRALLASDFIPRK
+161 IRALLASELVPRK
-174 LNRTAL
+174 LNRSAL

-187 MVCAPNTLIENVQLL
+187 TVCAPNTLIEHVQLL
-202 EAGHYLYFNKKEIT
+202 EAGHYLHFNKNETT

-223 LDDTSYELSDKT
+223 LDDTSYELSDK
-235 NTQELLRST
+235 QSSEELLRST
-244 LRESVIQHMRADV
+244 MRESVSQHMRADV

-269 SLLVGLMSEVRNEK
+269 SLLVGLMSEVRSEK

-307 KFNTQ
+307 KFGTD
-312 HLEIN
+312 HHEIN
-317 LSANAFLKDIP
+317 LSAHEFLKDIP

-348 KAAKEAGITV
+348 KAAKQAGITV

-372 PVFQYMQSIEKSFL
+372 PVFQYMTSIEKSFAL
-386 LNLSYPLRKSTSI
+386 KLSYPLRKSVSL
-399 LLSSFSSNR
+399 LLSSISSNR
-408 LLLKKAELLAL
+408 SLQKKAELLGL
-419 KHVDLASAFPLVRK
+419 KQADLSHAFPLVRK
-433 VWNANDLLP
+433 VWNANELLT

-454 KFIFEKDAPLL
+454 KFIFEKNAPLL
-465 NRVSSA
+465 NRVSAA

-487 MSMAHSLEIRLPFL
+487 MSMAHSLEIRVPFL
-501 DHKVVEL
+501 DHNVVEL

-513 TNLKNPTSSKKFL
+513 QNLKQPTSPKKFL
-526 TETFTDLLPHEVV
+526 TEAFADILPDEIV

-556 ELRDFTEE
+556 ELKEFTES
-564 GFNELYKQDVVKEKV
+564 GFQELYKQAVVNEKV
-579 LREAWSRFILESE
+579 LKNAWSKFLMGSE

-610 NNRITFEA
+610 NNQINFEE

>member
-8 IHPIETHR
+8 IHPKEKLHV
-16 IRETLDCM
+16 REALLRM
-24 NNSMLH
+24 NNAMTH

-38 YINEKIGLGHRRLS
+38 YTNQNIGLGHRRLS
-52 IIDTENSANQPMLSR
+52 IIDTENSANQPMLSS
-67 NKKWVIAFNGE
+67 NKNWVIAFNGE

-86 ANELQGVYFQT
+86 ANELQGISFQT

-104 LELFQKYGIECLP
+104 LELFQKYGTGALS
-117 KLRGMF
+117 KLKGMF
-123 AFVLHNIETD
+123 AFVLHHIPTN

-144 KPLYYSMQKN
+144 KPLYYSIQKE
-154 GCFIASE
+154 GFFVASE
-161 LRALLASDFIPRK
+161 VRALLASDSIPRI
-174 LNRTAL
+174 LNRSGL

-187 MVCAPNTLIENVQLL
+187 TVCAPNTLIENVQLL
-202 EAGHYLYFNKKEIT
+202 EAGHYLHFTKTQTT

-223 LDDTSYELSDKT
+223 LDDTSYELTDEKSS
-235 NTQELLRST
+235 QELLRST
-244 LRESVIQHMRADV
+244 MRESVMQHMRADV

-269 SLLVGLMSEVRNEK
+269 SLLVGLMSEVRSEK

-307 KFNTQ
+307 KFNTD
-312 HLEIN
+312 HHEIN
-317 LSANAFLKDIP
+317 LSANDFLKDIP
-328 AAIAS
+328 AAIAA

-372 PVFQYMQSIEKSFL
+372 PVFQYMQSIEQSFL
-386 LNLSYPLRKSTSI
+386 LKLSYPLRKSASSLLKATTSSRS
-399 LLSSFSSNR
+399 LR
-408 LLLKKAELLAL
+408 KKAELLGLPKAN
-419 KHVDLASAFPLVRK
+419 LASAFPLVRN
-433 VWNANDLLP
+433 VWKANELIT
-442 RKTKHFEIEKNF
+442 RTTKHFEIENNF
-454 KFIFEKDAPLL
+454 NFIFAKNAPLL
-465 NRVSSA
+465 NRISAA

-487 MSMAHSLEIRLPFL
+487 MSMAHSLEIRVPFL
-501 DHKVVEL
+501 DHSVVEL

-513 TNLKNPTSSKKFL
+513 NNLKNPTSPKKFL
-526 TETFTDLLPHEVV
+526 TETFSDILPHEVV

-551 VWMKN
+551 VWIKN
-556 ELRDFTEE
+556 ELRDFTES
-564 GFNELYKQDVVKEKV
+564 GFQVLFDQEVVNEKV
-579 LREAWSRFILESE
+579 LKTAWNKFLLGNE

-610 NNRITFEA
+610 NNHINFKS

>member
-52 IIDTENSANQPMLSR
+52 IIDMENSANQPMLSR

-104 LELFQKYGIECLP
+104 LELFQKYGIECLS

-123 AFVLHNIETD
+123 AFVLHNIETA
-133 ETFVVRDRYGM
+133 ETYVVRDRYGM

-187 MVCAPNTLIENVQLL
+187 TVCAPNTLIENVQLL
-202 EAGHYLYFNKKEIT
+202 EAGHYLHFNKKETT

-244 LRESVIQHMRADV
+244 LRESVAQHMRADV

-269 SLLVGLMSEVRNEK
+269 SLLVGLMSEIRTEK

-307 KFNTQ
+307 KFGTD
-312 HLEIN
+312 HHEIN
-317 LSANAFLKDIP
+317 LSANEFLKDIP
-328 AAIAS
+328 SAIAS

-348 KAAKEAGITV
+348 KAAKKAGITV

-372 PVFQYMQSIEKSFL
+372 PVFQYMQSIEKSFIL
-386 LNLSYPLRKSTSI
+386 KLSYPLRKSASVALNAI
-399 LLSSFSSNR
+399 SSSRSLR
-408 LLLKKAELLAL
+408 KKAELLGLHKAN
-419 KHVDLASAFPLVRK
+419 LASAFPLVRN
-433 VWNANDLLP
+433 VWKAGELIP
-442 RKTKHFEIEKNF
+442 RTTKHFEIENNF
-454 KFIFEKDAPLL
+454 NFIFEKNAPLL
-465 NRVSSA
+465 NRVSAA

-487 MSMAHSLEIRLPFL
+487 MSMAHSLEIRVPFL
-501 DHKVVEL
+501 DHTVVEL

-513 TNLKNPTSSKKFL
+513 TNLKNPTSAKKFL
-526 TETFTDLLPHEVV
+526 TETFADLLPHEVV

-564 GFNELYKQDVVKEKV
+564 GFNELYKQDVIKEEV
-579 LREAWSRFILESE
+579 LRKAWSKFVLGSE

-610 NNRITFEA
+610 NNRITFES

>member
-8 IHPIETHR
+8 IQYKQELPV
-16 IRETLDCM
+16 REALERM
-24 NNSMLH
+24 NNKMSH
-30 RGPDADGI
+30 RGPDAEGY
-38 YINEKIGLGHRRLS
+38 YINKDIGLGHRRLS
-52 IIDTENSANQPMLSR
+52 IIDTVQSANQPMHSS
-67 NKKWVIAFNGE
+67 NKKWVIVFNGE

-86 ANELQGVYFQT
+86 TNNLQEVSFQT

-104 LELFQKYGIECLP
+104 LELFQKYGTECFS
-117 KLRGMF
+117 KLKGMF
-123 AFVLHNIETD
+123 AFVLHNIETS
-133 ETFVVRDRYGM
+133 ESFVVRDRYGM
-144 KPLYYSMQKN
+144 KPLYYSVQNN

-161 LRALLASDFIPRK
+161 LRALLASNSIPRK
-174 LNRTAL
+174 LNRIAL

-187 MVCAPNTLIENVQLL
+187 TVCAPNTLIEKVQLL
-202 EAGHYLYFNKKEIT
+202 EAGHYLHFKQNEIS

-223 LDDTSYELSDKT
+223 LDDTSYELTDKKSA
-235 NTQELLRST
+235 QELLRST
-244 LRESVIQHMRADV
+244 LRESVVQHMRADV

-269 SLLVGLMSEVRNEK
+269 SLLVGLMSEVRSEK
-283 INTFQI
+283 IDTFQI

-307 KFNTQ
+307 KFNTY
-312 HLEIN
+312 HHEIN
-317 LSANAFLKDIP
+317 LSANTFLKDIP
-328 AAIAS
+328 AAVAA

-386 LNLSYPLRKSTSI
+386 LKLSYPLRKSVSTILKTTS
-399 LLSSFSSNR
+399 SSRSLR
-408 LLLKKAELLAL
+408 KKAELIGLP
-419 KHVDLASAFPLVRK
+419 KVDFASAFPLVRNVWK
-433 VWNANDLLP
+433 VGELIP
-442 RKTKHFEIEKNF
+442 KSTKHFEIENNF
-454 KFIFEKDAPLL
+454 NFIFNKNNPLL
-465 NRVSSA
+465 NRVSAA

-487 MSMAHSLEIRLPFL
+487 MSMAHSIEIRVPFL
-501 DHKVVEL
+501 DHEVVEI

-513 TNLKNPTSSKKFL
+513 TNLKNPTSPKKFL
-526 TETFTDLLPHEVV
+526 TETFADLLPHEVV

-556 ELRDFTEE
+556 ELRDFTES
-564 GFNELYKQDVVKEKV
+564 GFQELFEQNVVNEKV
-579 LREAWSRFILESE
+579 LKTAWGKFLRGNE

-610 NNRITFEA
+610 NNRITFNA

>member
-8 IHPIETHR
+8 IQYKGKQPIQDVLER
-16 IRETLDCM
+16 M
-24 NNSMLH
+24 NKQMAH
-30 RGPDADGI
+30 RGPDADGH
-38 YINEKIGLGHRRLS
+38 YFNENIGLGHRRLS
-52 IIDTENSANQPMLSR
+52 IIDTEQSANQPMLSS
-67 NKKWVIAFNGE
+67 NKNWVIAFNGE

-86 ANELQGVYFQT
+86 SNELHDVQFQT

-104 LELFQKYGIECLP
+104 LELFDKYGTEAIS
-117 KLRGMF
+117 KLKGMF
-123 AFVLHNIETD
+123 AFVLHHIPTNETY
-133 ETFVVRDRYGM
+133 VVRDRYGM
-144 KPLYYSMQKN
+144 KPLYYSIQQQ

-161 LRALLASDFIPRK
+161 IRALLASELVPRK
-174 LNRTAL
+174 LNRSAL

-187 MVCAPNTLIENVQLL
+187 TVCAPNTLIEKVQLL
-202 EAGHYLYFNKKEIT
+202 EAGHYLHFKRNEIS

-223 LDDTSYELSDKT
+223 LSDTSYELSDKKT
-235 NTQELLRST
+235 AQDLLRST
-244 LRESVIQHMRADV
+244 LNESVEQHMRADV

-269 SLLVGLMSEVRNEK
+269 SLLVGLMSEVRSEQ

-295 FDERKYAQLVAK
+295 FDERKYAQLIAK
-307 KFNTQ
+307 KFGTN
-312 HLEIN
+312 HHEIN
-317 LSANAFLKDIP
+317 LSASEFLKDIP
-328 AAIAS
+328 SAIAS

-372 PVFQYMQSIEKSFL
+372 PVFQYMTSIEKSFAL
-386 LNLSYPLRKSTSI
+386 KLSYPLRKSVSL
-399 LLSSFSSNR
+399 LLSSISSNR
-408 LLLKKAELLAL
+408 SLQKKAELLGL
-419 KHVDLASAFPLVRK
+419 KQADLSHAFPLVRK
-433 VWNANDLLP
+433 VWNANELLT

-454 KFIFEKDAPLL
+454 KFIFEKNAPLL
-465 NRVSSA
+465 NRISAA

-487 MSMAHSLEIRLPFL
+487 MSMAHSLEIRVPFL
-501 DHKVVEL
+501 DHNVVEL

-513 TNLKNPTSSKKFL
+513 NNLKQPTSPKKFL
-526 TETFTDLLPHEVV
+526 TETFAHILPDEIV

-556 ELRDFTEE
+556 ELKEFTES
-564 GFNELYKQDVVKEKV
+564 GFQELYNQAVVNEKV
-579 LREAWSRFILESE
+579 LKNAWSKFLMGSE

-610 NNRITFEA
+610 NNQINFEE

>member
-8 IHPIETHR
+8 VQYKKELPV
-16 IRETLDCM
+16 REALERM
-24 NNSMLH
+24 NNKMSH
-30 RGPDADGI
+30 RGPDAVGI
-38 YINEKIGLGHRRLS
+38 YVNENIGLGHRRLS
-52 IIDTENSANQPMLSR
+52 IIDTETSANQPMLSS

-78 IYNYVELK
+78 IYKYVELK
-86 ANELQGVYFQT
+86 ANELYGISFQT
-97 ESDTEVI
+97 EGDTEVI
-104 LELFQKYGIECLP
+104 LELFNKFGTDAISML
-117 KLRGMF
+117 KGMF
-123 AFVLHNIETD
+123 AFVLHHIPTNETY
-133 ETFVVRDRYGM
+133 VVRDRYGM
-144 KPLYYSMQKN
+144 KPLYYSLQKD
-154 GCFIASE
+154 GCFVASE
-161 LRALLASDFIPRK
+161 LRALLASECIPRN
-174 LNRTAL
+174 LNRRSL

-187 MVCAPNTLIENVQLL
+187 TVCAPNTLIENVKLL
-202 EAGHYLYFNKKEIT
+202 EAGHYLHFKQNEIS

-223 LDDTSYELSDKT
+223 LSDSSYELTDKKSS
-235 NTQELLRST
+235 QELLRST
-244 LRESVIQHMRADV
+244 LRESVLQHMRADV

-269 SLLVGLMSEVRNEK
+269 SLLVGLMSEVRREK

-307 KFNTQ
+307 KFNTD
-312 HLEIN
+312 HHEIN
-317 LSANAFLKDIP
+317 LSANVFLKDIP
-328 AAIAS
+328 AAIAA

-386 LNLSYPLRKSTSI
+386 LKLSYPLRKSASVI
-399 LLSSFSSNR
+399 LAALSSNR
-408 LLLKKAELLAL
+408 SLLKKAELMGLPKAN
-419 KHVDLASAFPLVRK
+419 LASTFPLVRN
-433 VWNANDLLP
+433 VWKANELIP
-442 RKTKHFEIEKNF
+442 RTIKHFEIEKNF
-454 KFIFEKDAPLL
+454 NFIFEKDAPLL
-465 NRVSSA
+465 NRVSAA

-487 MSMAHSLEIRLPFL
+487 MSMAHSLEIRVPFL
-501 DHKVVEL
+501 DHEVVEL

-513 TNLKNPTSSKKFL
+513 TNLKNPTSPKKFL
-526 TETFTDLLPHEVV
+526 TESFADLLPQEVV

-556 ELRDFTEE
+556 ELRGFTEE
-564 GFNELYKQDVVKEKV
+564 GFNELYKKNVVNERV
-579 LREAWSRFILESE
+579 LQKAWGKYISGSE

-610 NNRITFEA
+610 NNRITFD

>member
-24 NNSMLH
+24 NNSMHH

-52 IIDTENSANQPMLSR
+52 IIDPENSANQPMLSR
-67 NKKWVIAFNGE
+67 NKKWVVAFNGE

-104 LELFQKYGIECLP
+104 LELFQKYGVECLP

-123 AFVLHNIETD
+123 AFVLHNIETA
-133 ETFVVRDRYGM
+133 ETYVVRDRYGM

-187 MVCAPNTLIENVQLL
+187 TVCAPNTLIENVQLL
-202 EAGHYLYFNKKEIT
+202 EAGHYLHFNKKETT

-244 LRESVIQHMRADV
+244 LRESVAQHMRADV

-269 SLLVGLMSEVRNEK
+269 SLLVGLMSEIRTEK

-307 KFNTQ
+307 KFGTD
-312 HLEIN
+312 HHEIN
-317 LSANAFLKDIP
+317 LSANEFLKDIP
-328 AAIAS
+328 SAIAS

-348 KAAKEAGITV
+348 KAAKKAGITV

-372 PVFQYMQSIEKSFL
+372 PVFQYMQSIEKSFIL
-386 LNLSYPLRKSTSI
+386 KLSYPLRKSASVALNAI
-399 LLSSFSSNR
+399 SSSRSLR
-408 LLLKKAELLAL
+408 KKAEMLGLQKAN
-419 KHVDLASAFPLVRK
+419 LASAYPLVRN
-433 VWNANDLLP
+433 VWKAGELIP
-442 RKTKHFEIEKNF
+442 RTTKHFEIENNF
-454 KFIFEKDAPLL
+454 NFIFEKNAPLL
-465 NRVSSA
+465 NRVSAA

-487 MSMAHSLEIRLPFL
+487 MSMAHSLEIRVPFL
-501 DHKVVEL
+501 DHTVVEL

-513 TNLKNPTSSKKFL
+513 TNLKNPTSAKKFL
-526 TETFTDLLPHEVV
+526 TETFADLLPHEVV

-564 GFNELYKQDVVKEKV
+564 GFNELYKQDVINEEV
-579 LREAWSRFILESE
+579 LRKAWSKFVLDSE

-597 SFWHLSVLGHWMK
+597 SFWHLSVLGHLLH
-610 NNRITFEA
+610 E